1 MRSWTNYPL
10 GLFALCLTFTACGET
25 PPDGP
30 SMPIQEVELS
40 LVLDSTLWRVQHEH
54 EKVPVTG
61 ATVAPIAKSES
72 DAGPLPALVLCPPAK
87 VHFPLGAMAP
97 NSQLLFAAGFDES
110 AYEGEDS
117 GKVRFSLRSGD
128 ETLFEH
134 TASFGAQVKVENRM
148 WKRGS
153 LPLANIMEFTVE
165 TELIEGSGA
174 PLASF
179 GIMEVVT
186 VEQRPRE
193 LATQEAP
200 NVVIIVVDT
209 LRYDRLGC
217 YGNTRGLT
225 PNIDA
230 IANRGVVFEA
240 AYSAAPWTWPS
251 TASIFTG
258 LTPAE
263 HGITSYKACYLAEE
277 LSTFGEVLQRAGWT
291 TGGFSCNPLICQEKA
306 FSQGFEHFQDYTWS
320 HGNVLMDDALD
331 WLKEMGQWRFL
342 LYAQFVDP
350 HDYRPS
356 PANGAKFVGKAPE
369 GFTRSGVRQLLAS
382 KVFAKPFDEEKLAAH
397 SAHLSN
403 LYDASVADVDD
414 EVGRL
419 VADLQA
425 RGQLDNTLFIIT
437 ADHGEEFLDHGL
449 LYHGSQLHRELVGV
463 PLIISGPGIPQGQ
476 RVEERVENRF
486 LASTLLKHLKLE
498 TPGGLDGVNL
508 LDSKASMAAAQ
519 EPSFVSTVL
528 GMWPKVAGG
537 HFIGQTMHGVLW
549 KDELLM
555 WLPEGPNGENEVR
568 LYDLSTDPQA
578 NHDLAAQRPKRC
590 SALKVLIT
598 RWLQEGALVRPHVL
612 SGGTSALKALQ
623 AIGYMGEEEPK

>member
-1 MRSWTNYPL
+1 MRSRTFYSL
-10 GLFALCLTFTACGET
+10 GLAALCLTLPACSD
-25 PPDGP
+25 PVPDGP
-30 SMPIQEVELS
+30 SMPIKKVEIS
-40 LVLDSTLWRVQHEH
+40 LVLDSTLWRVEQEN
-54 EKVPVTG
+54 EKVPVTA

-72 DAGPLPALVLCPPAK
+72 DAGPLPALVLCPPARLQ
-87 VHFPLGAMAP
+87 FPLGAMAP

-117 GKVRFSLRSGD
+117 GKVRFTLRAGGNL
-128 ETLFEH
+128 LFEH
-134 TASFGAQVKVENRM
+134 TAAFGAQVKREERI

-153 LPLANIMEFTVE
+153 LPLADIQEFTVE
-165 TELIEGSGA
+165 TELIEGTGA

-186 VEQRPRE
+186 VEQRARE
-193 LATQEAP
+193 LASAEAP
-200 NVVIIVVDT
+200 NVVMIVVDT

-230 IANRGVVFEA
+230 IAARGVVFET
-240 AYSAAPWTWPS
+240 AYAAAPWTWPS

-263 HGITSYKACYLAEE
+263 HGITSYEACYLAEE
-277 LSTFGEVLQRAGWT
+277 LSTFGEVLQNAGWT
-291 TGGFSCNPLICQEKA
+291 TGGFSCNPLICPEKA
-306 FSQGFEHFQDYTWS
+306 FAQGFEHFQDYTWS
-320 HGNVLMDDALD
+320 HGNVLMDDALE
-331 WLKEMGQWRFL
+331 WLGEMGDWRFL

-356 PANGAKFVGKAPE
+356 KAMSAKFVGKAPA
-369 GFTRSGVRQLLAS
+369 GFTRPGVRQLLAN
-382 KVFAKPFDEEKLAAH
+382 KIYAKPYDKEELAAH
-397 SAHLSN
+397 SAHLSD
-403 LYDASVADVDD
+403 LYDASVADVDL

-419 VADLQA
+419 VADLKA
-425 RGQLDNTLFIIT
+425 RGQYENTLFILT

-476 RVEERVENRF
+476 RIEERVENRF
-486 LASTLLKHLKLE
+486 IAGTLLRHLKLE
-498 TPGGLDGVNL
+498 TPGGLDGVDL
-508 LDSKASMAAAQ
+508 LDSKASKAAAD

-528 GMWPKVAGG
+528 GMWPNAAGG
-537 HFIGQTMHGVLW
+537 HSMGQTVHGVLW
-549 KDELLM
+549 KNEFLM
-555 WLPEGPNGENEVR
+555 WLPEGPNGEDEVR
-568 LYDLSTDPQA
+568 LYDLAQNPQA
-578 NHDLAAQRPKRC
+578 DQDLAAQRPKRC
-590 SALKVLIT
+590 TALKAQIT
-598 RWLQEGALVRPHVL
+598 RWLQEGALVRPNVL

-623 AIGYMGEEEPK
+623 AIGYMGEEEH